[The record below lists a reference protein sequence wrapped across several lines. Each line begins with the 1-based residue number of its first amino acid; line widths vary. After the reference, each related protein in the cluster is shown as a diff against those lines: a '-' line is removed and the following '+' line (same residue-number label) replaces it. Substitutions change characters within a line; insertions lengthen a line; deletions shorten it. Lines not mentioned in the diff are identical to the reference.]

1 MDVLSSRMSLI
12 SSASFPVPLS
22 PFFVSSLSVSTC
34 LLLIFNFSF
43 FVIPS
48 SYLTLLLLTHLMYI
62 HSLFFHIYFLIF
74 LPASIYSLHFFP
86 CFCLYP
92 LHQSSLY
99 IWPIFTPPPFLF
111 AFPTLLF
118 WFIYKAETQWPADP
132 DVSLCSILCSVQHGT
147 HHVTVS
153 AAPAILFIHPLSLI
167 LLAFVP

>member
-48 SYLTLLLLTHLMYI
+48 SYLTLLLFTHLMYI

-99 IWPIFTPPPFLF
+99 IWPIFTPPHFFLHSPLSCF
-111 AFPTLLF
+111 
-118 WFIYKAETQWPADP
+118 
-132 DVSLCSILCSVQHGT
+132 G
-147 HHVTVS
+147 
-153 AAPAILFIHPLSLI
+153 LFIRQKHSGLQI
-167 LLAFVP
+167 LTSPYVLYCAQCSTGHIM

>member
-43 FVIPS
+43 VIPS
-48 SYLTLLLLTHLMYI
+48 SYLTLLLLTHRMYI

-74 LPASIYSLHFFP
+74 LPASIYSLLFISPSPVQSLYLAHFHSPHFFLHSP
-86 CFCLYP
+86 LSCFG
-92 LHQSSLY
+92 
-99 IWPIFTPPPFLF
+99 LF
-111 AFPTLLF
+111 
-118 WFIYKAETQWPADP
+118 IRWPADP

-153 AAPAILFIHPLSLI
+153 AAPAILFIHLSSLI
-167 LLAFVP
+167 LLAFVS